1 MSQVSLRHLPAQV
14 EGQIYQIFLDS
25 FSLHTSPS
33 VTSSFLSDHL
43 SPVERLMLA
52 KRLAISYMLLK
63 GYPHRTV
70 ADTLRV
76 SQATVTKVN
85 LSLKAGDGY
94 RQVITKMLKKEQIVA
109 FFDQLEAKITQ

>member
-1 MSQVSLRHLPAQV
+1 
-14 EGQIYQIFLDS
+14 
-25 FSLHTSPS
+25 
-33 VTSSFLSDHL
+33 
-43 SPVERLMLA
+43 MLA